1 MAAEKSLRGSIDVVA
16 GGVVKGSRGHRL
28 VLRALE
34 LIDYKKALTG
44 WKRVFIK
51 VNFIST
57 RTWKAE
63 TTTDPIVV
71 EAIINGFSELPVE
84 VYVIKSDAIA
94 IDRGADGHRRLRRHG
109 GPRSCPRQPRT
120 DGHHPSRD

>member
-16 GGVVKGSRGHRL
+16 GGVAKGGRGQRL

-44 WKRVFIK
+44 WKRVLIK

-57 RTWKAE
+57 RTWKTE
-63 TTTDPIVV
+63 TTDPIVV

-84 VYVIKSDAIA
+84 VYVIK
-94 IDRGADGHRRLRRHG
+94 
-109 GPRSCPRQPRT
+109 
-120 DGHHPSRD
+120 